1 MSADTD
7 ITMEES
13 TIIRT
18 GNEKMDQNKKET
30 DVQYSHMMNDHVGK
44 LIVTNAIPTMT
55 NMVMAAFYNA
65 VDTFF
70 VAKLGTAQAGAVGI
84 VLSMMSLITALGN
97 TFGMG
102 SCTIISRAL
111 GKKNQEKANL
121 IANSGMAGAL
131 TMSMVI
137 LMLGLFVISPIMR
150 LLGSSET
157 ILPYSVAYG
166 RIIMVS
172 APITMMVS
180 YFQFLMRAEGRAK
193 NSLPATI
200 LGGFLNIVIN
210 PIFIFTLNLG
220 VSGAAIATAISQ
232 MVTLIILIW
241 MFSHKETSVTLGIRY
256 VAGNAGAYLEILKNG
271 IPTLFRQGCA
281 CIANIM
287 LNHAA
292 ADFGDSAVAAM
303 TVVNKLFQM
312 AYSLL
317 VGYVQGYQPVVGY
330 NYGARQY
337 KRVKAAFLFLIL
349 SSVSVLAAV
358 GLFSFIFAENL
369 ICLFTESGSE
379 VMEIG
384 VAAFRLQCI
393 SMPFIPFVVSC
404 GITFQAIGRP
414 KWSTFTSPARQGY
427 IFLPFVLALPKVFGL
442 PGLEITQALSD
453 ICTFLVAL
461 PFIVLF
467 TRELDRQIR
476 EENNISCGIG
486 KNKTEGSTP

>member
-1 MSADTD
+1 MNKNNKEADY
-7 ITMEES
+7 
-13 TIIRT
+13 
-18 GNEKMDQNKKET
+18 
-30 DVQYSHMMNDHVGK
+30 QYSHMVNDHVGL

-70 VAKLGTAQAGAVGI
+70 VAQLGTTQAGAVGI

-111 GKKNQEKANL
+111 GKQDREKAES

-131 TMSMVI
+131 TMSAVI
-137 LMLGLFVISPIMR
+137 LMLGVFAIRPIML
-150 LLGSSET
+150 LLGSTET

-166 RIIMVS
+166 QIIMMS

-180 YFQFLMRAEGRAK
+180 YFQFLLRAEGRAK

-200 LGGFLNIVIN
+200 LGGFLNIGIN
-210 PIFIFTLNLG
+210 PIFIFTLKLG
-220 VSGAAIATAISQ
+220 VSGAAIATALSQ
-232 MVTLIILIW
+232 TVTLVMLVWIYL
-241 MFSHKETSVTLGIRY
+241 HKETSVRLGLKY
-256 VAGNAGAYLEILKNG
+256 VSGSAGVYLEILRSG

-292 ADFGDSAVAAM
+292 AGFGDSAVAAM

-330 NYGARQY
+330 NYGAGLYQ
-337 KRVKAAFLFLIL
+337 RVKAAFRFLL
-349 SSVSVLAAV
+349 VTSVSAMTLV
-358 GLFSFIFAENL
+358 GLFSFVFTENL
-369 ICLFTESGSE
+369 IGLFTESGSE

-384 VAAFRLQCI
+384 ITAFRLQCI

-404 GITFQAIGRP
+404 GITFQAI
-414 KWSTFTSPARQGY
+414 
-427 IFLPFVLALPKVFGL
+427 
-442 PGLEITQALSD
+442 
-453 ICTFLVAL
+453 
-461 PFIVLF
+461 
-467 TRELDRQIR
+467 DR
-476 EENNISCGIG
+476 S
-486 KNKTEGSTP
+486 K